1 MHEVVNKT
9 AGSKKRIRMNTT
21 KNSNK
26 NITTFEEA
34 VAYLEDMPRFTVKK
48 DPADTRNLRWFLRQ
62 LGNPEQNLKII
73 HVAGTN
79 GKGSVCAYM
88 RSVLEA
94 AGYRTAMFTSPHLV
108 DMRERFVIDG
118 KLIAKDAFLQAFSA
132 VWDKLRQVNE
142 TSCDDNIPIKE
153 KQDFTL
159 NFYEYLF
166 CMALYCFAKE
176 KPDYCIIETG
186 LGGRLDATNY
196 VDNKVLCVITRISL
210 DHVQYLG
217 DTTAK
222 IAAEKAGILRPG
234 VPVVYW
240 DGDADATKVICRKAS
255 ELGAPQ
261 IPVSKKDYTFQGFR
275 KKCIDFSLRSEY
287 YDYISLILHTIAGYQ
302 MENAAL
308 AVRAIEVLFFDRKVG
323 TGENGSQMQPA
334 PGCPTVAEIQQGIQ
348 NCFWQG
354 RMEEVLP
361 EVYVDGAHNDDGIRA
376 FLDTVKQ
383 DGCTDGRRLLFG
395 VAADKD
401 CRHMIR
407 RIITSGLFDHIA
419 FTHMHTARS
428 VSMEELK
435 GLLADYPEHHFT
447 MYTEADT
454 AFRQELRDR
463 QPGERLYVAGSL
475 YLVGEIKESLDHD

>member
-1 MHEVVNKT
+1 MEN
-9 AGSKKRIRMNTT
+9 
-21 KNSNK
+21 KNSNRSDK
-26 NITTFEEA
+26 KDDFNITTFEEA

-48 DPADTRNLRWFLRQ
+48 DPNDNRDLRWFLKQ
-62 LGNPEQNLKII
+62 SGNPEQNLKII

-88 RSVLEA
+88 RSILEA

-108 DMRERFVIDG
+108 DMRERFVTSG
-118 KLIAKDAFLQAFSA
+118 KMISREDFLQTFLT
-132 VWDKLRQVNE
+132 VYEKLQEVNLPSDISE
-142 TSCDDNIPIKE
+142 KE
-153 KQDFTL
+153 IAAPEFQL

-166 CMALYCFAKE
+166 CMALYYFAKE

-240 DGDADATKVICRKAS
+240 DGDMDATKVICRKAS

-261 IPVSKKDYTFQGFR
+261 IPVSKKDYTFLGFQ
-275 KKCIDFSLRSEY
+275 KKYIDFSLRSEY

-308 AVRAIEVLFFDRKVG
+308 AVRAMEVLFSDRKVG
-323 TGENGSQMQPA
+323 TGENGRQMQPV

-428 VSMEELK
+428 VSLEELK
-435 GLLADYPEHHFT
+435 VLLAEYPEHHFI

-475 YLVGEIKESLDHD
+475 YLVGEIKESLDHDQF

>member
-1 MHEVVNKT
+1 MEN
-9 AGSKKRIRMNTT
+9 
-21 KNSNK
+21 KNSNRSDK
-26 NITTFEEA
+26 KDDFNITTFEEA

-48 DPADTRNLRWFLRQ
+48 DPNDNRDLRWFLKQ
-62 LGNPEQNLKII
+62 SGNPEQNLKII

-88 RSVLEA
+88 RSILEA

-108 DMRERFVIDG
+108 DMRERFVTSG
-118 KLIAKDAFLQAFSA
+118 KMISQENFLQTFLT
-132 VWDKLRQVNE
+132 VYEKLQEVNLPSDISEKE
-142 TSCDDNIPIKE
+142 TAAPE
-153 KQDFTL
+153 FQL

-240 DGDADATKVICRKAS
+240 DGDMDATKVICRKAS

-261 IPVSKKDYTFQGFR
+261 IPVSKKDYTFLGFQ
-275 KKCIDFSLRSEY
+275 KKYIDFSLRSEY

-308 AVRAIEVLFFDRKVG
+308 AVRAMEVLFSDRKVG
-323 TGENGSQMQPA
+323 TGENGRQMQPV

-428 VSMEELK
+428 VSLEELK
-435 GLLADYPEHHFT
+435 VLLADYPEHHFT

>member
-1 MHEVVNKT
+1 MEN
-9 AGSKKRIRMNTT
+9 
-21 KNSNK
+21 KNSNRSDK
-26 NITTFEEA
+26 KDDFNITTFEEA

-48 DPADTRNLRWFLRQ
+48 DPNDNRNLRWFLKQ
-62 LGNPEQNLKII
+62 SGNPEQNLKII

-88 RSVLEA
+88 RSILEA

-108 DMRERFVIDG
+108 DMRERFVTSG
-118 KLIAKDAFLQAFSA
+118 KMISRENFLQTFLT
-132 VWDKLRQVNE
+132 VYEKLQEVNLPSDISEKE
-142 TSCDDNIPIKE
+142 TAAPE
-153 KQDFTL
+153 FQL

-240 DGDADATKVICRKAS
+240 DGDMDATKVICRKAS

-261 IPVSKKDYTFQGFR
+261 IPVSKKDYTFLGFQ
-275 KKCIDFSLRSEY
+275 KKYIDFSLRSEY

-308 AVRAIEVLFFDRKVG
+308 AVRAMEVLFSDRKVG
-323 TGENGSQMQPA
+323 TGENGRQMQPV

-428 VSMEELK
+428 VSLEELK
-435 GLLADYPEHHFT
+435 VLLADYPEHHFT